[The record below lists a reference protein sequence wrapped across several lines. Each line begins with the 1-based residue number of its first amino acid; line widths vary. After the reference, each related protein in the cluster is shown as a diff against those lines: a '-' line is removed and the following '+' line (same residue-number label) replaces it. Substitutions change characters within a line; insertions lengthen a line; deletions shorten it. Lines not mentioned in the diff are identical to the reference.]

1 MMLNAKSDALIT
13 ITVDEE
19 GMRTLIHAVIMAIQ
33 HTGDWNFGDEYDTDV
48 TPYHEVLQSLK
59 EKYRSVYGEL

>member
-1 MMLNAKSDALIT
+1 MMLNAKSEALIT

-19 GMRTLIHAVIMAIQ
+19 GMRTLIDAVIMAIQ
-33 HTGDWNFGDEYDTDV
+33 HTDDWNFGDEYDTDV